1 VKENKMEKLI
11 QKNIPTANHY
21 TIELK
26 ESSKSNQKIP
36 ISCNNIEDTSS

>member
-1 VKENKMEKLI
+1 MVKENEMEKLI

-36 ISCNNIEDTSS
+36 ISSNNIG